1 MSGQGQHQPRVAVR
15 VTRAEYEQ
23 FLRDKTYIPDC
34 LHLNGVGLP
43 DCAGD
48 CPQDMVCVMFV
59 FTDRDAGIDAEW
71 FACAPADVVAQL
83 TGRALPAAELDEPH
97 NDRKL
102 KYLGYSL

>member
-1 MSGQGQHQPRVAVR
+1 MDRQKHQPRVAVR

-23 FLRDKTYIPDC
+23 FLQDKTYIPDC

-48 CPQDMVCVMFV
+48 CPKNLVCVMFV
-59 FTDRDAGIDAEW
+59 FTDQEDGIDAEW
-71 FACAPADVVAQL
+71 FACAPPEVVEQL
-83 TGRALPAAELDEPH
+83 TGRIVLADDVAEPH

-102 KYLGYSL
+102 KFLGFTT